1 MAKSDL
7 LASLITGGVLKMSP
21 NDGPEYQDIP
31 LEEIHDNPKNFF
43 PMDTEGIQTLAES
56 IQISGIQQPPTV
68 TPDENGGYRLVAGH
82 RRAAAV
88 RWLHKQY
95 PEEERWTRVRCQVRQ
110 YASPEAEELALII
123 TNTEVRQNS
132 WQWMAKSVTRTTEL
146 LIELKKQ
153 GVKLPGRTAEHVAK
167 ELNISAANAKRLMY
181 LEKHLVPEIKEKWP
195 DLPQNCA
202 TDIAH
207 LEPEQQRLIAKSAPK
222 KTPGSWTVNK
232 WINSIQQGNDPF
244 EEARKAKAE
253 AKARGPM
260 KKCPPN
266 SKGEIPVKT
275 CSAGCDDAQENKKM
289 CCFTCNKRYLCD
301 MVCNPVKT
309 LHNTTDHLNAVFV
322 ERLYHETPK
331 NKRRGDISYYLNG
344 GDLSYDVKAIE
355 AIARKYGL
363 SVDYL
368 FGLTDT
374 PTPPGWK
381 RITEE
386 SQPPQGKVV
395 CVGCYIEDKQ
405 MWQYQRCAWTPALY
419 NRKLVQMWIEQ
430 PNL

>member
-21 NDGPEYQDIP
+21 NEGPDYEDIP
-31 LEEIHDNPKNFF
+31 LEDIHDNPKNFF
-43 PMDTEGIQTLAES
+43 PMDTDGIQTLAES

-68 TPDENGGYRLVAGH
+68 TPEESGGYRLVAGH
-82 RRAAAV
+82 RRIAAV
-88 RWLHKQY
+88 RWLHEQY

-110 YASPEAEELALII
+110 YSSPEAEELALIV

-132 WQWMAKSVTRTTEL
+132 WQWMAKSVSRTTEL

-153 GVKLPGRTAEHVAK
+153 GVKLPGRTAEHVAR

-181 LEKHLVPEIKEKWP
+181 LEKHLVPEIREKWP

-207 LEPEQQRLIAKSAPK
+207 LDPEQQRLIAKGAPQ
-222 KTPGSWTVNK
+222 KTPPSWKVSE
-232 WINSIQQGNDPF
+232 WLRSIEQGNNPF
-244 EEARKAKAE
+244 EEARKARAE
-253 AKARGPM
+253 VRARGQM

-266 SKGEIPVKT
+266 RKGEIPLKS
-275 CSAGCDDAQENKKM
+275 CSAGCDEAKANKKV
-289 CCFTCNKRYLCD
+289 CCSSCEKRYICD
-301 MVCNPVKT
+301 CVCDSVKVIN
-309 LHNTTDHLNAVFV
+309 NTSLSALLAK
-322 ERLYHETPK
+322 RLYREISED
-331 NKRRGDISYYLNG
+331 KRTEDVSYYING
-344 GDLSYDVKAIE
+344 SAVDYDVESIVD
-355 AIARKYGL
+355 IAKEHGL

-368 FGLTDT
+368 LGLTDV

-381 RITEE
+381 RITGDN
-386 SQPPQGKVV
+386 QPPLGKVV
-395 CVGCYIEDKQ
+395 CVGCYIEDTQ
-405 MWQYQRCAWTPALY
+405 MWVYQRCAWKSSLY
-419 NRKLVQMWIEQ
+419 NDELVQMWIDQ